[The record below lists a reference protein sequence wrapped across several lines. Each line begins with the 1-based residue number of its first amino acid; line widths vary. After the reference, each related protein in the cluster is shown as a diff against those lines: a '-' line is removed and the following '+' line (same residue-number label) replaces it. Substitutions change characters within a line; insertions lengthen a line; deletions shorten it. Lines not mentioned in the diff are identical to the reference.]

1 MAPKILRKQ
10 VNNDVLKETLFNKKN
25 TYGPNTMAGLA
36 LLVGRREI
44 NLTDLD
50 SLSPDEVKRVSKE
63 LQLSKIYRKTNVMLL
78 EEIKYVAKMY
88 IAGQGKKLF
97 YFREDIILNPSLK
110 IFKIL
115 LTSFRPLPHIR
126 PTEGENRRM
135 DGSVVQT

>member
-97 YFREDIILNPSLK
+97 YFREDIILNPNLK
-110 IFKIL
+110 IYKIL

>member
-88 IAGQGKKLF
+88 IAGQGKKF
-97 YFREDIILNPSLK
+97 V
-110 IFKIL
+110 L
-115 LTSFRPLPHIR
+115 L
-126 PTEGENRRM
+126 
-135 DGSVVQT
+135 